1 MTLGTWALVAASA
14 VAWGLKVL
22 VRPTAVPAGT
32 LVAEAAPVQQAELT
46 RLLGAD
52 PPPPSAEPEPGAAAA
67 PESERFTLVGVVAPR
82 GPGAARSREGV
93 ALIAVDDRPPR
104 AYRIGAAVDGETVL
118 QSVSQRGVELGPRG
132 GPARVAL
139 QLPAPEP
146 AATGSLPALASP
158 QAGPPP
164 RAPAPVPPFAR
175 PGAPRV
181 PLPSPMPAQ
190 MPPPQSG
197 EPELQPEPTEVA
209 PTQPR
214 GNAPT
219 LM

>member
-22 VRPTAVPAGT
+22 VRPAAVPAGT
-32 LVAEAAPVQQAELT
+32 PVAEMAPAPQAELT

-52 PPPPSAEPEPGAAAA
+52 PPPVAQTAETTAEPP
-67 PESERFTLVGVVAPR
+67 PESDRFTLLGVVAPR

-104 AYRIGAAVDGETVL
+104 AFRIGAAVDGETVL

-146 AATGSLPALASP
+146 AATGSLPALAPP
-158 QAGPPP
+158 QAGVPP
-164 RAPAPVPPFAR
+164 RGPAPVPPFAR
-175 PGAPRV
+175 PGAPR
-181 PLPSPMPAQ
+181 PPMPGVPTPAPQ
-190 MPPPQSG
+190 PAEPDGQSEPVELAPP
-197 EPELQPEPTEVA
+197 
-209 PTQPR
+209 QPR